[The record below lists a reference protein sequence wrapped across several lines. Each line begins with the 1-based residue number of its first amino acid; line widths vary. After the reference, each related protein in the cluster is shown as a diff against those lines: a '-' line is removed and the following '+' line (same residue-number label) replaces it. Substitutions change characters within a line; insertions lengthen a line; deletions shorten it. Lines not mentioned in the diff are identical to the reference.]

1 MSSEAIILAGGKGT
15 RLKEVVADLPKPM
28 ASINEK
34 PFLEYLINYLE
45 QNGIKHIILSVGY
58 KAEVIQNYFGTNF
71 NSIKIS
77 YAVENEPLGT
87 GGGIYLAMQQAK
99 EEQVFI
105 VNGDTLFNI
114 ELQKLAQ
121 LHQQKTAALSI
132 ALRKVTDGSRYGS
145 VVIDEKN
152 KIKAFREKNENAKN
166 VLINGGTYLIDK
178 DLFLNINFPKI
189 FSFEKDFLEKY
200 LKTGFFGYEFNNY
213 FIDIGLPSTYQQA
226 QTDFL
231 NEFISK

>member
-132 ALRKVTDGSRYGS
+132 ALRKVTDASRYGS